1 VRTALTRLAAVLS
14 LDADESILAG
24 QVSGILY
31 GIGGLTLWTFAVL
44 PGVDHVHVAWIA
56 GLSGGALAWGLCS
69 LGAINWSGRGPW
81 LIHLSTV
88 AGFAVI
94 AGEMASSGGARS
106 PGWIYLFFVVVFAS
120 YFYRPGVAVLYS
132 VGSIGVLAL
141 PVLYDANWSHGTYLS
156 RLVVGGAALLALGA
170 TIIAG
175 KQLMRRVRYRAELL
189 ASEQGALR
197 RVATAVI
204 EGQSPEAVFELVARE
219 AASLLR
225 AGAAGILRFESEP
238 QATVMG
244 SWADHDGGRYERGT
258 VIPIRPGSDLAR
270 ARETGLPVRIGDHGP
285 GTAVDRLGYRASI
298 VAPVHVGGRV
308 WGAVAVAAADPTQL
322 THRDERQL
330 MEFGDLLATAI
341 ASIDERATL
350 AAQASTD
357 PLTGLAN
364 RRSLHERLGA
374 EVARSQRHGGIL
386 SVAVLDIDHFKEV
399 NDFGGHDSGDAV
411 LVQVARCLESQARV
425 EDILGR
431 FGGDEFAWVMPET
444 TREQAL
450 VAVERAR
457 RLIAMTIS
465 RPHPITLS
473 AGICDTKV
481 TAHPAELVNHADGA
495 LYWSKVHGRNRAW
508 IYDPQVTSELTASGP
523 LDSAER
529 SQALLGLRAL
539 SRAIDAKDPATRGHS
554 ERVATL
560 AAKLA
565 HAAGWTPERST
576 MLREAALVHDVG
588 KVGLPER
595 LLMGQSELTATER
608 ELVAEHVELAV
619 RIVEDVLAPEQ
630 VAWIRAHHERPDGQ
644 GYPRGLKAEEI
655 PEGAAL
661 LAVADAWEAM
671 RSGRSYRS
679 AKSPDAALAECAGL
693 VDTQFARTAVGA
705 LMRLHAVGDLDDGR
719 ERLLSGSID
728 PSVWPGSPDPAR

>member
-1 VRTALTRLAAVLS
+1 VRTALARLAAAVS
-14 LDADESILAG
+14 LDPEERVLAG
-24 QVSGILY
+24 HVSGALY
-31 GIGGLTLWTFAVL
+31 GMGGLTLWSFAVL
-44 PGVDHVHVAWIA
+44 PGVVHTHAAWII
-56 GLSGGALAWGLCS
+56 GLSAGAFAWGLCS
-69 LGAINWSGRGPW
+69 LLMIDWSRRGPW
-81 LIHLSTV
+81 LIHLSNL

-94 AGEMASSGGARS
+94 AGEVASSGAAQS
-106 PGWIYLFFVVVFAS
+106 PGWIYLFFIVVFAS
-120 YFYRPGVAVLYS
+120 YFYRPRVGLLYT
-132 VGSIGVLAL
+132 VGSIGILAL
-141 PVLYDANWSHGTYLS
+141 PVLYDAGWNHGTYLS
-156 RLVVGGAALLALGA
+156 RLVVGGSAFLVLGA
-170 TIIAG
+170 TIAAG
-175 KQLMRRVRYRAELL
+175 KELMRRVRSRAELL
-189 ASEQGALR
+189 ASEQAALR

-204 EGQSPEAVFELVARE
+204 EGEAPEAVFELVARE

-225 AGAAGILRFESEP
+225 GGAAGILRFETEP

-244 SWADHDGGRYERGT
+244 SWADHEGGRYEPGT
-258 VIPIRPGSDLAR
+258 VIPIRPGSDVAR
-270 ARETGLPVRIGDHGP
+270 ARETGLPVRIGDHPP
-285 GTAVDRLGYRASI
+285 GSPVDRLGYSASI

-308 WGAVAVAAADPTQL
+308 WGAVAVAAADPRQL

-330 MEFGDLLATAI
+330 MEFGELLASAI

-357 PLTGLAN
+357 SLTGLAN
-364 RRSLHERLGA
+364 RRSLHERLAA

-399 NDFGGHDSGDAV
+399 NDFGGHESGDAI
-411 LVQVARCLESQARV
+411 LVQVSRCLERQARV

-465 RPHPITLS
+465 RPQRITIS
-473 AGICDTKV
+473 AGICDTNV
-481 TAHPAELVNHADGA
+481 SAHPAELINHADGA

-508 IYDPQVTSELTASGP
+508 IYDPQVTSELASSGP

-539 SRAIDAKDPATRGHS
+539 SRAIDAKDPAMRGHS

-565 HAAGWTPERST
+565 HAAGWSPERST
-576 MLREAALVHDVG
+576 MLRESALVHDVG

-595 LLMGQSELTATER
+595 LLAGQKQLTVAER

-630 VAWIRAHHERPDGQ
+630 VNWIRSHHERPDGQ
-644 GYPRGLKAEEI
+644 GYPRGLKGRDI

-671 RSGRSYRS
+671 RSGRTYRP

-693 VDTQFARTAVGA
+693 IGIQFTRTAVGA
-705 LMRLHAVGDLDDGR
+705 LMQLHAVGDLDDDR
-719 ERLLSGSID
+719 ERLLSGSTD

>member
-1 VRTALTRLAAVLS
+1 MRTLLTKLNGVLALDPVERV
-14 LDADESILAG
+14 LAG
-24 QVSGILY
+24 RVSGALY
-31 GIGGLTLWTFAVL
+31 GMGGLTLWTFAVL
-44 PGVDHVHVAWIA
+44 PGVDHSHTAWII
-56 GLSGGALAWGLCS
+56 GLSAGALVWGLCS
-69 LGAINWSGRGPW
+69 LLVIDWSRRGPW
-81 LIHLSTV
+81 LIHVSNA

-94 AGEMASSGGARS
+94 AGEVASSGGAES
-106 PGWIYLFFVVVFAS
+106 PGWIYLFFVVVFAA
-120 YFYRPGVAVLYS
+120 YFHRPAIALLYTVGSVAVQ
-132 VGSIGVLAL
+132 AL
-141 PVLYDANWSHGTYLS
+141 PLLYDPSWHHTAFLS
-156 RLVVGGAALLALGA
+156 KLVVGGPAYLVLGA
-170 TIIAG
+170 TIASG
-175 KQLMRRVRYRAELL
+175 KELMRRVRSRAELL
-189 ASEQGALR
+189 ASEQGSLR

-219 AASLLR
+219 AASLLD

-244 SWADHDGGRYERGT
+244 AWADHEGGRYERGT
-258 VIPIRPGSDLAR
+258 VIPIRPGSDVAR
-270 ARETGLPVRIGDHGP
+270 ARETGLPVRIGDHAP
-285 GTAVDRLGYRASI
+285 GSPVQRLGYSASI
-298 VAPVHVGGRV
+298 VAPVFVGGRV
-308 WGAVAVAAADPTQL
+308 WGAVAVAAADPARL
-322 THRDERQL
+322 THRDERRL

-364 RRSLHERLGA
+364 RRSLHERLAA

-399 NDFGGHDSGDAV
+399 NDFGGHESGDTV
-411 LVQVARCLESQARV
+411 LVQVAGCLESQARA

-465 RPHPITLS
+465 RPQRITVS
-473 AGICDTKV
+473 AGICDTNV
-481 TAHPAELVNHADGA
+481 TAHSAELINHADGA

-508 IYDPQVTSELTASGP
+508 IYDPQVTSELSSSGP

-539 SRAIDAKDPATRGHS
+539 SRAIDAKDPAMRGHS
-554 ERVATL
+554 ERVAML

-565 HAAGWTPERST
+565 HAAGWAPERSLL
-576 MLREAALVHDVG
+576 LREAALVHDVG
-588 KVGLPER
+588 KVGVPER
-595 LLMGQSELTATER
+595 LLAGGRELTAAER
-608 ELVAEHVELAV
+608 ELVAEHVALAV
-619 RIVEDVLAPEQ
+619 RIVEDVLAPDQ
-630 VAWIRAHHERPDGQ
+630 VDWIRSHHERPDGQ
-644 GYPRGLKAEEI
+644 GYPRGLKAREI

-671 RSGRSYRS
+671 RTGRSYRP
-679 AKSPDAALAECAGL
+679 AKSADAALAECAGL
-693 VDTQFARTAVGA
+693 IGVQFTRTAVGA
-705 LMRLHAVGDLDDGR
+705 LMRLHAVGDLDDDAA
-719 ERLLSGSID
+719 RLLSGSTD
-728 PSVWPGSPDPAR
+728 PSAWPGSPDPAR